1 MKRVILFMTVLVL
14 GLNLISCSALRALSY
29 SISGDIIDP
38 MGDFSYGSEDGR
50 LFFGGCN
57 YILLDELAGE
67 FEIDITDDDLL
78 LGQISNFP
86 FFPNFGY
93 YANAAENADYILSGA
108 ISGNTATV
116 VYLRED
122 LYQSPLRY
130 MLLDAEYEFEFTSAF
145 IATEDVSYETHIEGA
160 ETRGTVIY
168 FGLRDVPRLT
178 VAFRITHINEKW
190 YYVKQECAVE
200 LSEEFLSVL
209 VENDIPDSAN

>member
-130 MLLDAEYEFEFTSAF
+130 MLRDAEYEFEFTSAF

-168 FGLRDVPRLT
+168 FCLRDVPRLT
-178 VAFRITHINEKW
+178 VALRITHINEKW
-190 YYVKQECAVE
+190 YYVKQECAFE

>member
-38 MGDFSYGSEDGR
+38 MGDFSYGSEDGK

-67 FEIDITDDDLL
+67 FEIDITDDDLF
-78 LGQISNFP
+78 LGQTSNFP

-93 YANAAENADYILSGA
+93 YANAAENADYILGGA

-116 VYLRED
+116 V
-122 LYQSPLRY
+122 
-130 MLLDAEYEFEFTSAF
+130 
-145 IATEDVSYETHIEGA
+145 
-160 ETRGTVIY
+160 
-168 FGLRDVPRLT
+168 
-178 VAFRITHINEKW
+178 
-190 YYVKQECAVE
+190 
-200 LSEEFLSVL
+200 
-209 VENDIPDSAN
+209 